1 MEISD
6 WISGIALLVSII
18 VAWFSIVNYRD
29 QSIINQ
35 LVIQREKETA
45 REGNQARI
53 HIAYVNEG
61 RSPKLKISNIGKS
74 EARNLMFLPDKSHAN
89 DFIFD
94 DKFPI
99 NLKPRENLTI
109 LVSSYLGG
117 PSKYTVTVT
126 WDDDFSKNRTE
137 TFDIAR

>member
-1 MEISD
+1 
-6 WISGIALLVSII
+6 
-18 VAWFSIVNYRD
+18 
-29 QSIINQ
+29 
-35 LVIQREKETA
+35 
-45 REGNQARI
+45 
-53 HIAYVNEG
+53 
-61 RSPKLKISNIGKS
+61 
-74 EARNLMFLPDKSHAN
+74 MFLPDKSHAN